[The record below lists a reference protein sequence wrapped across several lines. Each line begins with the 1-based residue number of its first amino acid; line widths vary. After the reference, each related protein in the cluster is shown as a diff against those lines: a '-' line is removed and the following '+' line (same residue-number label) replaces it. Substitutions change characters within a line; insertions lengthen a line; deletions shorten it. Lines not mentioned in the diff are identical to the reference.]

1 MSLFST
7 ALSGLHAS
15 SDALSVTGNNIANA
29 NTVGYKTQT
38 ISFADIF
45 LGSLGVRLNGAGVP
59 LQTGNGVTTGAIL
72 TNFSQGN
79 LTSAASPVNMA
90 IQGNGYFIEKDGTG
104 TLSYS
109 RAGDF
114 IIDRDG
120 YIVSP
125 SGQQVQGYAAVNG
138 QVPDNAPLTSIQV
151 PIGKT
156 LSPQETTEAS
166 LRINLNSADATGAKF
181 NASVQV
187 YDSLGVA
194 HTLNL
199 SFEKTGD
206 LAYSVTADLDGKA
219 ATLDNS
225 SLTFDANGNLTDPT
239 SISVTPDASALNGA
253 TLNGI
258 SLNLF
263 ETNAD
268 GSQGAPLITNFAA
281 TSNVSAT
288 SQDGFAPG
296 TIAGLSVD
304 PSGTLI
310 ASFSNGQTRPIAQVA
325 VATFNSQDGLSR
337 VGNNLFVETAGSG
350 PASVGRPG
358 SGGRGNIAGNALE
371 ESNVDIATEFTNLIV
386 AQRSF
391 QSNSKVIT
399 TVNQT
404 LQDLLQII

>member
-1 MSLFST
+1 
-7 ALSGLHAS
+7 
-15 SDALSVTGNNIANA
+15 
-29 NTVGYKTQT
+29 
-38 ISFADIF
+38 
-45 LGSLGVRLNGAGVP
+45 
-59 LQTGNGVTTGAIL
+59 
-72 TNFSQGN
+72 
-79 LTSAASPVNMA
+79 
-90 IQGNGYFIEKDGTG
+90 
-104 TLSYS
+104 
-109 RAGDF
+109 
-114 IIDRDG
+114 
-120 YIVSP
+120 
-125 SGQQVQGYAAVNG
+125 
-138 QVPDNAPLTSIQV
+138 
-151 PIGKT
+151 
-156 LSPQETTEAS
+156 LSPQETTAAS
-166 LRINLNSADATGAKF
+166 LRINLNSADTTGTKF

-206 LAYSVTADLDGKA
+206 LAYSVTSDLDGKA

-225 SLTFDANGNLTDPT
+225 TLTFDANGNLTDPT
-239 SISVTPDASALNGA
+239 SISVTPDASGLNGA

-304 PSGTLI
+304 PAGTLV
-310 ASFSNGQTRPIAQVA
+310 ASFSNGQTRPIAQMA
-325 VATFNSQDGLSR
+325 LATFNSQDGLSR

-358 SGGRGNIAGNALE
+358 SGGRGSIAGNALE